1 MRYRQLLLLLLLL
14 SGIAG
19 CARFMPSASPSEP
32 STSGGDRNTIVVDT
46 AALTAQY
53 QHDVAVALA
62 PYWATGMTTS
72 VKDAVLE
79 LRVPQDLLD
88 VHFQL
93 VLALEQLEQAEAD
106 DDETRIATAHNALAQ
121 LQEAHSWMIQII
133 P

>member
-1 MRYRQLLLLLLLL
+1 MRYRQLLLLILLLF
-14 SGIAG
+14 GIAG
-19 CARFMPSASPSEP
+19 CARFVPNASPSEQ
-32 STSGGDRNTIVVDT
+32 SISGGDRNTIVVDT

-62 PYWATGMTTS
+62 PYWTSGVTTG
-72 VKDAVLE
+72 VKNAVLE

-93 VLALEQLEQAEAD
+93 VLALEQLEQAETD
-106 DDETRIATAHNALAQ
+106 DDEVQIATAQASLTQ
-121 LQEAHSWMIQII
+121 LREAHSWMAQII